1 MTTLVSAI
9 PMHSRNTM
17 ASTLLRW
24 APILL
29 LVAFA
34 ALIFLVPDLAFAQD
48 AKAKVTANAKKSYD
62 LVFSWAYYIC
72 AAIIVLTGLGAMTG
86 RMEWKTFGF
95 VALGIGIIFSGTAI
109 VDYFQ

>member
-1 MTTLVSAI
+1 MTTFVPAI
-9 PMHSRNTM
+9 PMQSRATI
-17 ASTLLRW
+17 ASTLMRW
-24 APILL
+24 SPILL

-34 ALIFLVPDLAFAQD
+34 ALLYFVPELAFAQD
-48 AKAKVTANAKKSYD
+48 AKAKVTANAQKSYD
-62 LVFSWAYYIC
+62 LVFTWAYYIC

-109 VDYFQ
+109 VDYFK